1 MKFLLFI
8 PLSIMLASCSGGS
21 SAPEGEDVGIELADA
36 VEFTED
42 SGDVFGEELPEAM
55 PADDMSM
62 ALEEPM
68 ADPMADPMAAP
79 MEEPVAQDAM
89 MAEAPVQIDP
99 VQSAPVAMSGQ
110 TATYTVKENET
121 LMMIAFNIYGD
132 YAKWR
137 EIASMNQ
144 DKLQGSTKLQAGMQL
159 SYDAPAQ
166 PFTFSPSGNPYLIMQ
181 GDTLGVISQKTYGR
195 HRFWKDIWDNNR
207 PLIKDP
213 NIIFAGFTIYTPVIE
228 GRDVAFDGL

>member
-1 MKFLLFI
+1 MKFLLFV
-8 PLSIMLASCSGGS
+8 PLTILLASCSGGK

-42 SGDVFGEELPEAM
+42 SGDVFAEELPEAM
-55 PADDMSM
+55 PEEMPV
-62 ALEEPM
+62 ALEEPV
-68 ADPMADPMAAP
+68 ADPLAAP
-79 MEEPVAQDAM
+79 MEEPMAESMGQDPM

-99 VQSAPVAMSGQ
+99 VQSSPVAMSGES
-110 TATYTVKENET
+110 ATYTVKENET

-137 EIASMNQ
+137 EIAARNQ
-144 DKLQGSTKLQAGMQL
+144 DKLQGSTTVTAGMQL

-166 PFTFSPSGNPYLIMQ
+166 PFTFSPSGNPYLIVK
-181 GDTLGVISQKTYGR
+181 GDTLGLISQKTYGR

>member
-8 PLSIMLASCSGGS
+8 PLSIMLASCSGGK

-42 SGDVFGEELPEAM
+42 SGDVFAEELPEAM
-55 PADDMSM
+55 PEDAM
-62 ALEEPM
+62 AF
-68 ADPMADPMAAP
+68 
-79 MEEPVAQDAM
+79 EEPVADPLAVPSEEPIGQDPM
-89 MAEAPVQIDP
+89 MADAAPVEEAPVQIDP
-99 VQSAPVAMSGQ
+99 AQSAPVAMSGE

-144 DKLQGSTKLQAGMQL
+144 DKLQGSTTVTPGMLL

-166 PFTFSPSGNPYLIMQ
+166 PFTFSPSGNPYLIMK
-181 GDTLGVISQKTYGR
+181 GDTLGLISQKTYGR